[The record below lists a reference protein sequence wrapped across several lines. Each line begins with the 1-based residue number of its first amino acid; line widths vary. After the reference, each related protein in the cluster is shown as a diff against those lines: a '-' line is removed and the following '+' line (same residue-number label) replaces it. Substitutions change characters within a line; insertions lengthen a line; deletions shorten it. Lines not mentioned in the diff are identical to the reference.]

1 MPKLCESWGENA
13 CRIEEVGLKRLG
25 DFFRVTGKAT
35 NLLKCTLPH
44 LMLKLEILDARG
56 NKVTEDLFHIT
67 DRKLSPRETALF
79 KLEGEWKRSM
89 VTAQVTVHPH
99 TGSQR

>member
-1 MPKLCESWGENA
+1 MPRLCESWDENA
-13 CRIEEVGLKRLG
+13 CKFEDVKFERLR

-44 LMLKLEILDARG
+44 LMLKLEVHDGKGR
-56 NKVTEDLFHIT
+56 KVTEDTFHIT
-67 DRKLSPRETALF
+67 DRKLTPGETASF
-79 KLEGEWKRSM
+79 KLEGEWKRGM
-89 VTAQVTVHPH
+89 VSAQVFVHPH